1 MLTWEDCVGLCDLSE
16 DEIRAIAVHEHI
28 PLIAAVEF
36 GHYLVHTPHGA
47 PRISRMI
54 VDDIKAAQVAG
65 DRMEEL
71 KLKAVLRHFV
81 DQHRPAPAASCC
93 GCC

>member
-1 MLTWEDCVGLCDLSE
+1 
-16 DEIRAIAVHEHI
+16 
-28 PLIAAVEF
+28 
-36 GHYLVHTPHGA
+36 
-47 PRISRMI
+47 MI